1 MIVPDLDLVALQLAK
16 TIERPQSVE
25 IVVENGHLHGY
36 LDAPHRTSEA
46 YTKDILK
53 VFIADKFEQ
62 SGLEGLKSAGCEV
75 FFKPGTKDAALV
87 QAVQETNPDV
97 LIVRSTVVNEAV
109 LGAGDLKL
117 VVRAGAG
124 YNTIDV
130 AAASRRGIYV
140 SNCPGKN
147 SIAVAELAFGLILS
161 LDRRIPDNVAALR
174 AGQWNKGEFSKARG
188 LFGRTLGLIG
198 MGQIGRE
205 MVPRAH
211 AFGMNVIA
219 WSRSLTAE
227 TAEELGVGF
236 KTTAADV
243 AAASDVVS
251 VHLALNAK
259 TRGMIGAE
267 FFDSMRKG
275 AFFVNTARAEIVD
288 QDALSKAIQEKGIRA
303 GLDVFPNEPT
313 GSAGEFSSPIAA
325 GVYGTHHIGASTDQA
340 QDAIAAETVRIVK
353 IFKETGQVPN
363 VVNLAKSTP
372 ATCTLVVRHLDRP
385 GVLASVLDAV
395 SSAPINVQEME
406 NIVFEGAEA
415 AVARIN
421 LEAVPAEMLL
431 DRIRAS
437 NPNIIELGLIRLS

>member
-1 MIVPDLDLVALQLAK
+1 MYP
-16 TIERPQSVE
+16 E
-25 IVVENGHLHGY
+25 GY
-36 LDAPHRTSEA
+36 TE
-46 YTKDILK
+46 DILK
-53 VFIADKFEQ
+53 VLIADKFEQ
-62 SGLEGLKSAGCEV
+62 SGLEGLQSAGCEV
-75 FFKPGTKDAALV
+75 FFQPGTKDAALV
-87 QAVQETNPDV
+87 KAVQEINPDV
-97 LIVRSTVVNEAV
+97 LIVRSTAVNEAV
-109 LGAGDLKL
+109 LAAGDLKL

-147 SIAVAELAFGLILS
+147 SVAVAELAFGLILS

-174 AGQWNKGEFSKARG
+174 QGKWNKAEFSKAHG

-243 AAASDVVS
+243 AASADVVS
-251 VHLALNAK
+251 VHLALNSS
-259 TRGMIGAE
+259 TRGMLNAT
-267 FFDSMRKG
+267 FFANLRKG
-275 AFFVNTARAEIVD
+275 AFFVNTARAEIID
-288 QDALSKAIQEKGIRA
+288 HDALTKAIHEKGIRA
-303 GLDVFPNEPT
+303 ALDVFAGEPAG
-313 GSAGEFSSPIAA
+313 GSAEFANPIACD
-325 GVYGTHHIGASTDQA
+325 VYGTHHIGASTDQA
-340 QDAIAAETVRIVK
+340 QEAIAAETVRIVK
-353 IFKETGQVPN
+353 TFKETGQVPN

-385 GVLASVLDAV
+385 GVLASVLDAI
-395 SSAPINVQEME
+395 SAAPINVQEME

-421 LEAVPAEMLL
+421 LESLPAQMLL
-431 DRIRAS
+431 EHIRAS
-437 NPNIIELGLIRLS
+437 NPNIIELGVIRLT